1 MEDTVKVEDLSNI
14 EKKITIHVASATVNK
29 KFTEFFDSVKK
40 EAQISGFRKG
50 KVPVEILKK
59 YFKRRAEGTISQML
73 VSEFYQCAI
82 KDYNINP
89 IGNPVI
95 KDIKDGLVGEFND
108 DNSYDVELT
117 VEVLPKV
124 DPIGYNDLT
133 INMPEHDIDKLCES
147 RMSEYQDE
155 FAERE
160 QIFDTGAEKG
170 DTLVIDF
177 NGYIDGKEF
186 DGGKASGY
194 SIEKLCIGGTNLPGF
209 EDQLVGVATGE
220 TKRVKV
226 KFPDDY
232 VGNLAGKDA
241 EFDVT
246 VHSVIRRTQ
255 AEVDEDLAMMV
266 GYESIDE
273 LEKHIEDEV
282 KNEIE
287 NIDRNLVEGMIV
299 KELIE
304 KNDFDVPKLLLE
316 QEKNRLVKQNNLS
329 NPSEHV
335 MQKISEA
342 AKNNVKKAIL
352 LDAIY
357 EKENIDIAPDE
368 LNEYLEEQAKL
379 YNKNKDEIVSMLY
392 NTGQMDS
399 FVSVVRARKTI
410 DFIINK
416 NTKKDEEENE

>member
-1 MEDTVKVEDLSNI
+1 MEDTIKVEDLSNI
-14 EKKITIHVASATVNK
+14 EKRISIHVAPATVNK

-50 KVPVEILKK
+50 KVPVDILKK
-59 YFKRRAEGTISQML
+59 YFKQRAEGTISQML

-89 IGNPVI
+89 IGNPVM
-95 KDIKDGLVGEFND
+95 DIENGRIGMFND

-117 VEVLPKV
+117 VEVLPKI
-124 DPIGYNDLT
+124 DPIGYDNLNIDK
-133 INMPEHDIDKLCES
+133 PEHNIDELCKS
-147 RMSEYQDE
+147 RMQEYQEE

-160 QIFDTGAEKG
+160 QIFDDGAKEG
-170 DTLVIDF
+170 DTLVVDF
-177 NGYIDGKEF
+177 VGYIDNKEF
-186 DGGKASGY
+186 DGGKATGY
-194 SIEKLCIGGTNLPGF
+194 TIEKLCVGGTNLPGF
-209 EDQLVGVATGE
+209 EDQLIGVKAEE
-220 TKRVKV
+220 TKRIKV
-226 KFPDDY
+226 TFPKDY
-232 VGNLAGKDA
+232 IENLAGKDA
-241 EFDVT
+241 EFDVI
-246 VHSVIRRTQ
+246 VHSIIRKTQ

-266 GYESIDE
+266 GYESVDE
-273 LEKHIEDEV
+273 LKSHI

-287 NIDRNLVEGMIV
+287 GEIKNVDQRLMEGIIV

-304 KNDFDVPKLLLE
+304 KNDFDIPKLLLE
-316 QEKNRLVKQNNLS
+316 QEKNRLIKQNNLS

-335 MQKISEA
+335 IQKITEA

-357 EKENIDIAPDE
+357 EKESIDIAPHE

-379 YNKNKDEIVSMLY
+379 YNKDKDEIVSMLY

-399 FVSVVRARKTI
+399 FVSVVRAQKTI